1 MGSAETGVQ
10 GRVLRAEKILLT
22 GGTGRLGTALRG
34 LLPGLIAPGREELDI
49 TDLSSVE
56 RALERY
62 QPQVVVHAAAYTDVA
77 RAEIEKA
84 LCWKVNV
91 EGTRNLVRAALQ
103 RDLHFVHIST
113 DYVFWGDTGGYREDD
128 PVGPVR
134 NYYALSKLAA
144 EEVVRTLPRYLIIR
158 TSFRTSP
165 FPYPVAYHD
174 LYTSQDYLEVI
185 APQVALALQN
195 LERIPYNT
203 LHIATER
210 KSVFE
215 LARRTRPDVRPA
227 SRQEAGVSLPA
238 DVSLDVSKWQALKG
252 VWHLHTVQ

>member
-1 MGSAETGVQ
+1 MIG
-10 GRVLRAEKILLT
+10 AEKILLT
-22 GGTGRLGTALRG
+22 GGTGRLGTALQE

-49 TDLSSVE
+49 TDLTSVE

-77 RAEIEKA
+77 RAETEKA

-91 EGTRNLVRAALQ
+91 GGTRNLVRAALP

-113 DYVFWGDTGGYREDD
+113 DYVFWGDAGGYREDD

-158 TSFRTSP
+158 TSFRTAP
-165 FPYPVAYHD
+165 FPYPLAYHD

-185 APQVALALQN
+185 APQVALAVQN

-227 SRQEAGVSLPA
+227 SRQEAGVSLPE
-238 DVSLDVSKWQALKG
+238 DVSLDVSRWNMQKALLNSPPG
-252 VWHLHTVQ
+252 